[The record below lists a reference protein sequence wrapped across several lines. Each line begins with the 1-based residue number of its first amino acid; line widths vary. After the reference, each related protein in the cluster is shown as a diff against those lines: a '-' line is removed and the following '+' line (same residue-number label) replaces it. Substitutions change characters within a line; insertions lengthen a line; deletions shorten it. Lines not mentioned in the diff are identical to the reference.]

1 MDSRLR
7 TLNTFSLATLLVVI
21 GLAGCAS
28 APASVNEAP
37 NSKDAPIEVSKDSQ
51 PLLGTWKL
59 VSLVY
64 EFQDGRPPVPLLGKN
79 PIGYLILTPSGRM
92 SAVLERDGRK
102 PAKTDEERSDLLRTL
117 ISYTGKYRIEG
128 DKWITKVDSSWNG
141 TWNGSEQE
149 RAYRL
154 EGDKL
159 FVTSMWQPNS
169 TMPGN
174 PVAHAIMQW
183 EREK

>member
-1 MDSRLR
+1 MVL
-7 TLNTFSLATLLVVI
+7 I
-21 GLAGCAS
+21 GVPGSAS
-28 APASVNEAP
+28 AASSVNEGTSTKKAP
-37 NSKDAPIEVSKDSQ
+37 TPISRDSQ

-64 EFQDGRPPVPLLGKN
+64 EFHDGRPPVLLLGKN
-79 PIGYLILTPSGRM
+79 PIGYIILTSSGRM
-92 SAVLERDGRK
+92 AAVLERDGRK

-141 TWNGSEQE
+141 AWNGTEQE

-154 EGDKL
+154 DGDTL
-159 FVTSMWQPNS
+159 FVTTMLQPNS
-169 TMPGN
+169 TIPGN
-174 PVAHAIMQW
+174 PVGHAILQF